1 MTRRQILARFAAAA
15 PAAFLPTMARAE
27 GGTPSAEEILGAVLQ
42 SMQRYSL
49 TGSLRTRYKSRRV
62 NVPFSLALAPGSIQF
77 QFAEPAQSILINLA
91 HDGYSLR
98 EGAPGAEK
106 PVKADRM
113 KEFIRNTDV
122 RFEDIAFRFLYWKNP
137 VLLGEGERIK
147 LQETWKL
154 RLTNPDE
161 IGPYGVVLL
170 WVDQNS
176 GAMLK
181 LEGYDRKGRLTKK
194 YEVSKVQK
202 SSQNEWMLEEM
213 KVETI
218 DPNTGDT
225 VGSPTYMEVEEAK
238 RK

>member
-1 MTRRQILARFAAAA
+1 MVTPLWQ
-15 PAAFLPTMARAE
+15 RASE
-27 GGTPSAEEILGAVLQ
+27 RKVECLWGHPLQGA
-42 SMQRYSL
+42 SD
-49 TGSLRTRYKSRRV
+49 
-62 NVPFSLALAPGSIQF
+62 FF
-77 QFAEPAQSILINLA
+77 DLIC
-91 HDGYSLR
+91 
-98 EGAPGAEK
+98 
-106 PVKADRM
+106 
-113 KEFIRNTDV
+113 
-122 RFEDIAFRFLYWKNP
+122 FEDIAFRFLYWKNP